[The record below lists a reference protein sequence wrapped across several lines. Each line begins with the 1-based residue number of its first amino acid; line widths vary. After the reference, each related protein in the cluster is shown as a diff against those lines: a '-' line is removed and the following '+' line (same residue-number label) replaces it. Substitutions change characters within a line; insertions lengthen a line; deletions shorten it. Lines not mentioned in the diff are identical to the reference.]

1 MDVVAWFVR
10 QAVRIVWFGLL
21 LVGIGLHRLPRLIR
35 FIAGFRRQATHGS
48 AQFAGG
54 RRIAKLG
61 LFDERGFIVGKHK
74 GHLLRYGKGEHLLTY
89 APTRKGKGIG
99 AVIPNLLDH
108 PGSAVVMDIKGENA
122 AITARQRC
130 SFGRVLIFDPF
141 DLDRSAAYNPMDFI
155 RPDHAEDD
163 AEALAD
169 LLVIP
174 SGHDHFDPLARAMV
188 LYVHHT
194 HWSDPKTRTLQEVRR
209 LLSIS
214 RDEFEE
220 FLEIKLMQ
228 SPITAVRNA
237 AATIQKAAF
246 EELSSILTSASRNMG
261 VWDKPNVERISCSS
275 DLRLEDLKSGV
286 VSVYLTI
293 PPDALHTYYPW
304 LRVMIGQLIA
314 AMTRAPTMP
323 DYPVLFMLDE
333 FPALGRMAAIEKGIG
348 YLAGYGV
355 SLWLITQDLH
365 QVANVY
371 KGQAWKSIVANCTIR
386 QCFGVQDADTAEM
399 VSRMLGTTTVR
410 SHSEGYASNVD
421 QFLGRRNEN
430 QSEAGRALLTPGEI
444 LTLEDDE
451 MILFCKGWPVRAKKL
466 DYRREW
472 RFRGM
477 WDEWFQS

>member
-1 MDVVAWFVR
+1 MR
-10 QAVRIVWFGLL
+10 
-21 LVGIGLHRLPRLIR
+21 
-35 FIAGFRRQATHGS
+35 
-48 AQFAGG
+48 
-54 RRIAKLG
+54 KLG
-61 LFDERGFIVGKHK
+61 LFGNRGFIVGKHK
-74 GHLLRYGKGEHLLTY
+74 GRLLRYGQGEHLLTY
-89 APTRKGKGIG
+89 APTRKGKGVG

-122 AITARQRC
+122 AITQRRRR
-130 SFGRVLIFDPF
+130 SFGRVLIFNPF
-141 DLDRSAAYNPMDFI
+141 DLEHSARYNPMDFI

-174 SGHDHFDPLARAMV
+174 SGHEHFDPLARATVMAMV
-188 LYVHHT
+188 LHVHHT
-194 HWSDPKTRTLQEVRR
+194 HWSEPEARTLQKVRQ
-209 LLSIS
+209 LLSMS
-214 RDEFEE
+214 RDDFEE
-220 FLEIKLMQ
+220 FLESKLMR
-228 SPITAVRNA
+228 SPVTAVRNA
-237 AATIQKAAF
+237 AATIQKAAL

-261 VWDKPNVERISCSS
+261 VWDKPNVEEVSCTS
-275 DLRLEDLKSGV
+275 DLHLEDLKSEV
-286 VSVYLTI
+286 VSIYLTI

-304 LRVMIGQLIA
+304 LRVMVGQLIA
-314 AMTRAPTMP
+314 AMTRAPAKP
-323 DYPVLFMLDE
+323 DNPVLFMLDE

-355 SLWLITQDLH
+355 SLWLVTQDLH
-365 QVANVY
+365 QVATVY
-371 KGQAWKSIVANCTIR
+371 KGEAWKSMVANCTIR
-386 QCFGVQDADTAEM
+386 QCFGVQDADTAEL
-399 VSRMLGTTTVR
+399 VSRMLGTTTVQ

-451 MILFCKGWPVRAKKL
+451 MILFCKGWPVRATKL

-477 WDEWFQS
+477 WDTWVG